1 MSDKQ
6 RYSGYKQVTDEE
18 LAKYFQGDHTDLI
31 VNQYVFTEQEGK
43 IYVYNG
49 ERLEEVY
56 LEKPKDKKDLFQP
69 KKKDMFLPRNFEQK
83 MAFHLMNNDKVPI
96 KTLIGV
102 AGAGKTKLGLNFGL
116 QALDTGKVKKLF
128 IVRQPSP
135 VGEEIGFLKG
145 TKDEKLAA
153 WFNPIFD
160 NMDDAWSIQERIAR
174 KEIEFEAP
182 SFMQGRDLQETF
194 VLIDEAQLLTVE
206 QVKMLGSR
214 IGEGSTIVFAGD
226 YDQVF
231 NKKYAGDK
239 NGLLKLVETFAGVP
253 EFGVVHMTKSVRGRV
268 AELFATKM

>member
-1 MSDKQ
+1 MLDKQ
-6 RYSGYKQVTDEE
+6 RYSGYKQVTEEE
-18 LAKYFQGDHTDLI
+18 LAKYFEGDHDDLI
-31 VNQYVFTEQEGK
+31 VNEYLFTEQEGK
-43 IYVYNG
+43 IYYFNG
-49 ERLEEVY
+49 IKVEEAY
-56 LEKPKDKKDLFQP
+56 LQKPKSKKDVFQ
-69 KKKDMFLPRNFEQK
+69 PRNFEQK
-83 MAFHLMNNDKVPI
+83 MAFHLMSNDEVPI
-96 KTLIGV
+96 KVLIGV

-116 QALDTGKVKKLF
+116 QALESGKVKKLF

-145 TKDEKLAA
+145 TKEEKLSA

-160 NMDDAWSIQERIAR
+160 NLDDTWSIQEKIAR

-182 SFMQGRDLQETF
+182 AFMQGRDLQETF
-194 VLIDEAQLLTVE
+194 VLVDEAQLLTPE

-231 NKKYAGDK
+231 NKKYAGER
-239 NGLLKLVETFAGVP
+239 NGLLKLVETFAGEK